1 MKIFKRILIII
12 GTILYANYIIHLPM
26 CVNDYVHK
34 DSGIYS
40 SQHMGRQS
48 VIKRNAAEQMQ
59 HIHVFV
65 SFIVPPRK
73 DYVFAITNI
82 FFAIANVP
90 IYYWQLERGNLDASR
105 LLCFIGHIVRHN
117 TNISSEHISHCPDIY
132 CSKVSIGRVI
142 YGL

>member
-1 MKIFKRILIII
+1 MKKIRNILIII
-12 GTILYANYIIHLPM
+12 GVILFANYIIHLPM
-26 CVNDYVHK
+26 CVKDYVHK

-48 VIKRNAAEQMQ
+48 VIKRNASEQMQ

-73 DYVFAITNI
+73 DYVFAITNV

-90 IYYWQLERGNLDASR
+90 IYHWQLARGNLDVSR
-105 LLCFIGHIVRHN
+105 LLALLD
-117 TNISSEHISHCPDIY
+117 IS
-132 CSKVSIGRVI
+132 
-142 YGL
+142 

>member
-1 MKIFKRILIII
+1 MQMKIFKRILIII
-12 GTILYANYIIHLPM
+12 GIILYANYIIHLPM

-59 HIHVFV
+59 YIHVFV

-90 IYYWQLERGNLDASR
+90 IYYWQLARGNLDASR
-105 LLCFIGHIVRHN
+105 FIGHNIKYN
-117 TNISSEHISHCPDIY
+117 TNISSLHVSH
-132 CSKVSIGRVI
+132 
-142 YGL
+142 

>member
-1 MKIFKRILIII
+1 MKIFKRILIVTGI
-12 GTILYANYIIHLPM
+12 ILYANYIIHLPM
-26 CVNDYVHK
+26 CVKDYVHK

-90 IYYWQLERGNLDASR
+90 IYYWQLARGNLDASR
-105 LLCFIGHIVRHN
+105 LLRFIGHIIKYN
-117 TNISSEHISHCPDIY
+117 TNISSKHISHCPDIY
-132 CSKVSIGRVI
+132 FNVGGSF
-142 YGL
+142 

>member
-1 MKIFKRILIII
+1 MKKIRNILIII
-12 GTILYANYIIHLPM
+12 GIILFANYIIHLPM
-26 CVNDYVHK
+26 CVKDYANK
-34 DSGIYS
+34 DFGIYS

-90 IYYWQLERGNLDASR
+90 IYYWQLARRNLSADATLSYQR
-105 LLCFIGHIVRHN
+105 
-117 TNISSEHISHCPDIY
+117 
-132 CSKVSIGRVI
+132 
-142 YGL
+142 

>member
-1 MKIFKRILIII
+1 MKIFKRILIVTGI
-12 GTILYANYIIHLPM
+12 ILYANYIIHLPM
-26 CVNDYVHK
+26 CVKDYANK
-34 DSGIYS
+34 DSVIYS

-90 IYYWQLERGNLDASR
+90 IYYWQLARRNLSADATLSYQR
-105 LLCFIGHIVRHN
+105 
-117 TNISSEHISHCPDIY
+117 
-132 CSKVSIGRVI
+132 
-142 YGL
+142 